1 MFGSTVRIPHN
12 LLRLLGWLANLVLL
26 VSQYACFLYVAWIV
40 PKSGANP
47 LFTVDELVYQIKAV
61 KAAVTIT
68 HKNDFRNFA
77 RQVYMFNL
85 ESMPSM
91 MHATTKLLI
100 NLLPLSTLALS
111 HRSSFIKVTKT
122 WSW

>member
-1 MFGSTVRIPHN
+1 
-12 LLRLLGWLANLVLL
+12 
-26 VSQYACFLYVAWIV
+26 V

-47 LFTVDELVYQIKAV
+47 LFTVNKLVYQIKIV
-61 KAAVTIT
+61 KEAVTIT
-68 HKNDFRNFA
+68 HKNDLRNFA